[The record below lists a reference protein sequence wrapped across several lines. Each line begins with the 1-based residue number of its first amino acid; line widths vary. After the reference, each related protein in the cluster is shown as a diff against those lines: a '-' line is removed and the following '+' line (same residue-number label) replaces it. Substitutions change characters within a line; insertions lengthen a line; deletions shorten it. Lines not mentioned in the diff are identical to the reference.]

1 MLVNCVA
8 YQDGRKLADIPVQD
22 ISDYV
27 SRTDCFVWVAFKD
40 CEPDELLQ
48 LQEEFGLHELAV
60 EDAHKGHQRPKI
72 EEFGNSL
79 FVVMHT
85 LEMTDDGELTVGELH
100 IFIGPNYVLSVRHR
114 TRQGFQNVRALC
126 EREPELLKHGSAF
139 VLYSLMDSVVD
150 RYFPVLQAL
159 EQELE
164 ALEEQIFGR
173 DDGGSARRIIEKLYT
188 LKRRLVILQHA
199 TEPLLDDV
207 SRLFG
212 GRVPPVCQGMQDYF
226 RDVYDHLDRIGRAI
240 EGRRDMVTTAIQ
252 VNLGMITLAESA
264 VMKRLGSY
272 AALFAVSTLIAG
284 IYGMNFDVMPELRWH
299 FGYPAALGTMV
310 VTNLVLW
317 WRFRKVGWL

>member
-27 SRTDCFVWVAFKD
+27 SRADCFVWVAYKD

-85 LEMTDDGELTVGELH
+85 LEMADDGELKVGELH

-114 TRQGFQNVRALC
+114 TQQGFQNVRALC

-164 ALEEQIFGR
+164 ALEELIFGSEE
-173 DDGGSARRIIEKLYT
+173 GSSARRIIEKLYT

-212 GRVPPVCQGMQDYF
+212 GRVPAVCQGMQDYF

-284 IYGMNFDVMPELRWH
+284 IYGMNFDFMPELRWH
-299 FGYPAALGTMV
+299 YGYPVALGTMV